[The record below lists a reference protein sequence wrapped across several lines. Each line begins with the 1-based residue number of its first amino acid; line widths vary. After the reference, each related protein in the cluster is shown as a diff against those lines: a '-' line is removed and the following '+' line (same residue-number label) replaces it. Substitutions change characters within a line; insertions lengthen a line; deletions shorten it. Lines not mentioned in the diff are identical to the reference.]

1 MRSKLRP
8 LLYEEWLKQKQYKD
22 AELKKRKEAWTIASR
37 KAYKEHIEYN
47 RIFSDHENA
56 MEAYKN
62 ELKRRAYI
70 TRTNNSEKQ
79 RAKKIYIWLA
89 VYLVLFALML
99 FVAYFVTENTF
110 NITTI
115 HSTALEFLFAKPYK
129 TLEGLGW
136 FRFGFVVISFLFVR
150 QFFRGV
156 GEINPLLKALKR
168 LPPAPLMP
176 DPLKIAYQKPVPP
189 VLHTED
195 LDRIPDHF
203 PYAHERAV
211 YEKMPLGSARLADYD
226 DFEDHGLLVM
236 SETPPE
242 DLFLAKMGTFA
253 GNQEW
258 LSMDSKKGHLLTVAP
273 SGTGKGLGCIIPNL
287 LTYRGS
293 VVCLDIKGENATVTA
308 RRRRDFGKVFI
319 LNPWNVGKLGSNCFN
334 PLDLL
339 CNHHIDLQIGTASL
353 MAEKLIYSPKEDH
366 WISAARALVSALLL
380 FVANAEQFDGKR
392 TLQTVFELVCKDREG
407 LDELFNTMQ
416 DFHGADNIV
425 SRQGAIMK
433 GRADSDRSGV
443 LSTVQEQLDFL
454 NDPNLKRCMESTCKG
469 FDLRRLKD
477 EVMSVYLVIPPDEL
491 LHCYKWLRLM
501 IGGCLREVSKSE
513 KVPEKSV
520 LFLLDEFASLGTM
533 NEIKQAYGLMRGYG
547 MSLWAIVQDLSQL
560 EELYGKGWESFIENA
575 YAVQFFSASG
585 KTTPEYVSALSGQT
599 TQEYITS
606 SSSKSTSKTSSN
618 NLSTSSTKSQSESDN
633 STIGF
638 NWGSGDSRGGHG
650 KSTSR
655 NQGNSKS
662 TGNSSSQGSSHGQTQ
677 GQSQSEGES
686 SSHSESRQM
695 QMRPLLYP
703 DDIMRMP
710 KNRQI
715 IRVRDMPICIAPKIR
730 YYDDPHFM
738 GLADKNKRV

>member
-1 MRSKLRP
+1 MRNKIRP
-8 LLYEEWLKQKQYKD
+8 VLYQEWLKQKQDKD
-22 AELKKRKEAWTIASR
+22 AELKKRKDAWTIASR
-37 KAYKEHIEYN
+37 KAYQEKLEHDGLFVERERKERAFYKEVERQASIIKSNKLEIEW
-47 RIFSDHENA
+47 
-56 MEAYKN
+56 
-62 ELKRRAYI
+62 
-70 TRTNNSEKQ
+70 
-79 RAKKIYIWLA
+79 AKPVFIWLA
-89 VYLVLFALML
+89 IYAVLFIAMI
-99 FVAYFVTENTF
+99 FYIHYAIGKPFDF
-110 NITTI
+110 NIQK
-115 HSTALEFLFAKPYK
+115 SVFEFFTFKPSK
-129 TLEGLGW
+129 EIIGLGW
-136 FRFGFVVISFLFVR
+136 FRLGFVVISFLLLR
-150 QFFRGV
+150 QFFRGLGRV
-156 GEINPLLKALKR
+156 NPLLKAFTPLPPIYKLEPFNLKR
-168 LPPAPLMP
+168 KTVA
-176 DPLKIAYQKPVPP
+176 PP

-195 LDRIPDHF
+195 LDMIPDHF

-211 YEKMPLGSARLADYD
+211 YEKMPLGSARFADFD
-226 DFEDHGLLVM
+226 DLEDHGLLVM

-242 DLFLAKMGTFA
+242 DLFLAKLDTFA

-258 LSMDSKKGHLLTVAP
+258 LSMDSKNGHLLTVAP
-273 SGTGKGLGCIIPNL
+273 SGTGKGVGCIIPNL

-293 VVCLDIKGENATVTA
+293 VVCLDIKGENAMVTA

-319 LNPWNVGKLGSNCFN
+319 LNPWNVGGIGSNSFN

-339 CNHHIDLQIGTASL
+339 CNHPIERQIGTASL
-353 MAEKLIYSPKEDH
+353 MAEKLIYSQKEDH

-380 FVANAEQFDGKR
+380 FVANAEQFDGRR
-392 TLQTVFELVCKDREG
+392 TLQTVFDLVCKDREG

-416 DFHGADNIV
+416 EFHGADNIV

-501 IGGCLREVSKSE
+501 IGGCLREVSKSD

-585 KTTPEYVSALSGQT
+585 KTTPEYISAISGQT
-599 TQEYITS
+599 TQEYITRSVSHSKSHSTGTSQS
-606 SSSKSTSKTSSN
+606 SSQ
-618 NLSTSSTKSQSESDN
+618 TKSQSESD
-633 STIGF
+633 SETIGF
-638 NWGSGDSRGGHG
+638 TWGTSDSKGASG
-650 KSTSR
+650 KSSSR
-655 NQGNSKS
+655 SKGGSNSNGHSGTQGA
-662 TGNSSSQGSSHGQTQ
+662 SQGETQ
-677 GQSQSEGES
+677 GESQSEGES
-686 SSHSESRQM
+686 SSHSESRNM

-710 KNRQI
+710 KNRQV
-715 IRVRDMPICIAPKIR
+715 IRVRDMHICISPKIR

-738 GLADKNKRV
+738 WLADRNRRV